1 MDILDC
7 IKHMIADS
15 GYSARQVSRM
25 LDRSPNFLGSTFV
38 NGSDV
43 GASHTA
49 KIANLLGWHLVLK
62 KGDMEMEVTPRAD
75 SDKGTANQRRSD
87 TEIKS
92 AE

>member
-38 NGSDV
+38 NRSDV

-62 KGDMEMEVTPRAD
+62 KGDIEMEVTPRIN
-75 SDKGTANQRRSD
+75 SNKGTVNQSRSD
-87 TEIKS
+87 AVLE
-92 AE
+92 